1 MMDER
6 LSGRRYINGSYG
18 ELWWDGEK
26 IAGINKFELKLTP
39 EREDVP
45 GDGLDMDAKIVAI
58 KVEGSFTVKKLHSR
72 AVDKLIKNWLQGLDP
87 RSTIIAKLSDP
98 DAYGS
103 ERVTIENVWFN
114 ETAIIQFEK
123 KKVTEEEYKFGCTA
137 SGIRFDEL
145 IRG

>member
-1 MMDER
+1 MDER

-58 KVEGSFTVKKLHSR
+58 KVEGSFTVKNC
-72 AVDKLIKNWLQGLDP
+72 IQGLLI
-87 RSTIIAKLSDP
+87 SLLKLV
-98 DAYGS
+98 ARIGS
-103 ERVTIENVWFN
+103 
-114 ETAIIQFEK
+114 
-123 KKVTEEEYKFGCTA
+123 
-137 SGIRFDEL
+137 
-145 IRG
+145 